1 MVALR
6 STPVRGLETEWIDEG
21 AGSPGRPVLFFIH
34 GFPDDARVWEEQI
47 AHFSKEYR
55 VIAPQLRGAGGSSA
69 GTDRSRFS
77 LDAVAL
83 DHLEILR
90 AALPDEPESR
100 VVVVGHDIGGP
111 HAWHLARLLGPR
123 LAGLVLIN
131 APDLGQMARR
141 FANPR
146 QLLKSW
152 YIGVILAPK
161 IPELLL
167 QRFGDRIFR
176 GVDSRTESPSG
187 LLGHYREAF
196 AILRRH
202 PARTLAGS
210 IPKVEAP
217 VLVLWGAKDPYL
229 LPPSEGEIERLAARP
244 TIRILDGGHW
254 PQRKNPQKVNS
265 LLEDFLRTEVHA

>member
-34 GFPDDARVWEEQI
+34 GFPDDARAWEEQI

-55 VIAPQLRGAGGSSA
+55 VVAPQLRGAGGSRA

-167 QRFGDRIFR
+167 ERFGDHIFR
-176 GVDSRTESPSG
+176 GVDSRTETPSRM
-187 LLGHYREAF
+187 LGHYREAF
-196 AILRRH
+196 ALLRHH
-202 PARTLAGS
+202 PARTLARP
-210 IPKVEAP
+210 PKINAP

-229 LPPSEGEIERLAARP
+229 LPPSEPEIGRLASRP
-244 TIRILDGGHW
+244 LIRILDGGHW
-254 PQRKNPQKVNS
+254 LQREKPEKVNS
-265 LLEDFLRTEVHA
+265 LIEDFLGTEVGA